1 MTTLVTGAFG
11 CIGAWVCKRLLEAG
25 ERPIAL
31 DVGDD
36 PWRLRMIVG
45 PHRLRDLVMVQ
56 GDITDRDGVSR
67 VVGEHQAERII
78 HLAAWQVP
86 LCRQDPSRGALV
98 NVVGTA
104 NVFEAAKAHRDR
116 VSRVTYFSSAG
127 VFGPPHLYGPGPV
140 TDDSPPRPATHYGV
154 YKVANEETARIYWE
168 EHKIPSTAFRP
179 LTVYGPGRDFGLTAD
194 PTLAMKAAVLG
205 RPFQIRWGGATD
217 FIFAD
222 DVALACVA
230 ASTATLDGARVYN
243 LHGESATVAHL
254 ARSIEEAW
262 PSAKGTITHLDQPI
276 PFPSELADAGY
287 QRDLGPAPRTGI
299 TDGIRRTLDEFA
311 ALHKAGGLDARE
323 LEPAP

>member
-140 TDDSPPRPATHYGV
+140 TDDSPPGPPPTTVSTRSPTRRRPASTGRS
-154 YKVANEETARIYWE
+154 TRSRPR
-168 EHKIPSTAFRP
+168 PS
-179 LTVYGPGRDFGLTAD
+179 GR
-194 PTLAMKAAVLG
+194 
-205 RPFQIRWGGATD
+205 
-217 FIFAD
+217 
-222 DVALACVA
+222 
-230 ASTATLDGARVYN
+230 
-243 LHGESATVAHL
+243 
-254 ARSIEEAW
+254 
-262 PSAKGTITHLDQPI
+262 
-276 PFPSELADAGY
+276 
-287 QRDLGPAPRTGI
+287 
-299 TDGIRRTLDEFA
+299 
-311 ALHKAGGLDARE
+311 
-323 LEPAP
+323 